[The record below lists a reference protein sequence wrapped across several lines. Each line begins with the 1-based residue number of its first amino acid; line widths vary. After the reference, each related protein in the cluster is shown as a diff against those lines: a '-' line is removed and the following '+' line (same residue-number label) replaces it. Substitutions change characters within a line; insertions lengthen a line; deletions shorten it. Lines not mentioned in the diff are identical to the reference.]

1 MTNKGMS
8 SNKGQKSKNVKKTNK
23 TRSNKPDTPFSSDD
37 TVIIAVILVA
47 VMAIALF
54 GIHNATKETTPSPTS
69 TPASTPT
76 DITCPN
82 VYAYEVKKAS
92 EDYGIEK
99 ERIYAVMRVESNFKP
114 KAVSRADARGLTQM
128 LPSTYKELCDKRGV
142 KYNVED
148 LFNPAVS
155 IDFGMYYLK
164 WLYDYFGDWDLAH
177 MAYNAG
183 IGNVKKW
190 LENPEYCKDG
200 KIVYIPVTQTREY
213 VKQINYY
220 YNEYKN

>member
-1 MTNKGMS
+1 MTNKRPPDS
-8 SNKGQKSKNVKKTNK
+8 KGQKKKEVRKTNK
-23 TRSNKPDTPFSSDD
+23 TKNNRPDTPFSSDD

-54 GIHNATKETTPSPTS
+54 GIHNATKEPMPTPTPTP
-69 TPASTPT
+69 TPADT
-76 DITCPN
+76 DIPCPT
-82 VYAYEVKKAS
+82 VFADEVKKAE

-99 ERIYAVMRVESNFKP
+99 ERIYAVMRVESSFKP
-114 KAVSRADARGLTQM
+114 TAVSRSDARGLTQM
-128 LPSTYKELCDKRGV
+128 LPSTYKELCSKRGV
-142 KYNVED
+142 TYNVED
-148 LFNPAVS
+148 LFDPAVS

-183 IGNVKKW
+183 IGNVKNW
-190 LENPEYCKDG
+190 LKNPEYCKDG
-200 KIVYIPVTQTREY
+200 KIVYIPVTQTRNY
-213 VKQINYY
+213 VERINYY